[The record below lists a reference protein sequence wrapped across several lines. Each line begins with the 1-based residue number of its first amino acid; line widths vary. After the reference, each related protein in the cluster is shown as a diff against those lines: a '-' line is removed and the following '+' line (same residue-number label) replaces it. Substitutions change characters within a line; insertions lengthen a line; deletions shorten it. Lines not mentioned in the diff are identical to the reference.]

1 MTSTLNY
8 TSAGSG
14 AIPQHPDDENKPV
27 DFRQARHER
36 AVAAYFREVDKLRSA
51 TWFALCDV
59 WDGLAE
65 GQAKVPSV
73 PVDGGQAGLSND
85 PGVIF
90 ADILFD
96 LTWLAQINGADKED
110 IKQSLVDAV
119 DLLTDDEQALVNM
132 ADRYVGRRL
141 KVKRAEQEA
150 TS

>member
-1 MTSTLNY
+1 MVVTRTFTY
-8 TSAGSG
+8 PSARDG
-14 AIPQHPDDENKPV
+14 ASPQHPDDENKPI
-27 DFRQARHER
+27 DFKQARHER

-51 TWFALCDV
+51 AWFALCDV
-59 WDGLAE
+59 WDAWAE

-110 IKQSLVDAV
+110 IAQSLVDAAR
-119 DLLTDDEQALVNM
+119 LLTDDQQALEHAIADM
-132 ADRYVGRRL
+132 ADRYVGKRL
-141 KVKRAEQEA
+141 KV
-150 TS
+150 TP